1 MDVARSWILWSPPET
16 KVHAYTVILLYFPS
30 LNVTALA
37 HINSI
42 FNRRCPRVLVNR
54 TKNQQSPG
62 NSTLS
67 NLLQT
72 CYLSCAFVS
81 FQRIIKN
88 KRWLAEDALLAFSHP
103 AMRRQHQRNENI
115 SNLSSI
121 LNHIFNPQNDRHCD
135 SKETSMTWQS

>member
-1 MDVARSWILWSPPET
+1 MDVVRNWILWWPPET
-16 KVHAYTVILLYFPS
+16 KVHAYTVILLQFS
-30 LNVTALA
+30 FLTVTALA
-37 HINSI
+37 HINSF
-42 FNRRCPRVLVNR
+42 FNRRCPSVLVNR
-54 TKNQQSPG
+54 TKKQQSPG

-67 NLLQT
+67 DLLQT

-81 FQRIIKN
+81 FQRIIKH

-121 LNHIFNPQNDRHCD
+121 LNHILNFHKDRYCD
-135 SKETSMTWQS
+135 SKETSMTRQS